1 MASNF
6 KREIKDFSELEKQ
19 LKNNAFLQI
28 IDSDL
33 LQTGRALLAFRKDVA
48 TVYHKGRQLCTMQRK
63 LKNEPMYTPTIYNHY
78 LPIIRTQTLNKSKA
92 KANCSEAQYLSEN
105 KGNHA
110 FVSVLP
116 EILDNL
122 EKEVD
127 DEAFQVS
134 AFYRFSPL
142 IKQNNTTVVL
152 LDIEAAFAETGEKTD
167 RIDMVLYHT
176 VKRQLIFVEVKRLSD
191 KRLYVTSGNGEAE
204 IIEQMKRYKKRI
216 TDENDTIK
224 EQYDRVIEYYNQ
236 LSGKNL
242 QPIRDGEHL
251 LGLLVVECSEVE
263 CFDRDHASA
272 AFRDLCANLAAND
285 IKMHT
290 YGQAKNATPG
300 TLLSIYNTFK

>member
-6 KREIKDFSELEKQ
+6 MREIKDFPELEKQ
-19 LKNNAFLQI
+19 LKDNAFLQI
-28 IDSDL
+28 LDSAL
-33 LQTGRALLAFRKDVA
+33 LQTGRALLTFRKNAA
-48 TVYHKGRQLCTMQRK
+48 TIYYKGRQLCTMQHK
-63 LKNEPMYTPTIYNHY
+63 LKNEPMYAPTIYNHY
-78 LPIIRTQTLNKSKA
+78 LPIIRTETLNKNKA
-92 KANCSEAQYLSEN
+92 KTNYSETQYLSEN
-105 KGNHA
+105 KGNHT

-127 DEAFQVS
+127 DEAYQVS

-142 IKQNNTTVVL
+142 IKQYNTTVVL

-191 KRLYVTSGNGEAE
+191 KRLYVQPGSGEPE

-216 TDENDTIK
+216 TDEKDKIK
-224 EQYDRVIEYYNQ
+224 AQYDRVIENYNQ

-242 QPIRDGEHL
+242 QPIGDGEYL

-263 CFDRDHASA
+263 CFERIRASA
-272 AFRDLCANLAAND
+272 AFQDLCTSLEAND

-290 YGQAKNATPG
+290 YGQTKNATPG

>member
-6 KREIKDFSELEKQ
+6 KREMQDFSELKKQ
-19 LKNNAFLQI
+19 LNDNAFLQVI
-28 IDSDL
+28 YSAL
-33 LQTGRALLAFRKDVA
+33 LQTGRALLTFRKDVA
-48 TVYHKGRQLCTMQRK
+48 TVYYKGRQLCTMQRK
-63 LKNEPMYTPTIYNHY
+63 SKDEQMYIPTIYNHY
-78 LPIIRTQTLNKSKA
+78 LPIIRTETLNKNKA
-92 KANCSEAQYLSEN
+92 KTTYSETQYLSEN
-105 KGNHA
+105 KGNHT

-127 DEAFQVS
+127 DEAYQVS

-142 IKQNNTTVVL
+142 VKQNSATVVL
-152 LDIEAAFAETGEKTD
+152 LDSEAAFAETGEKTD

-191 KRLYVTSGNGEAE
+191 KRLYVQPGSSEAE

-216 TDENDTIK
+216 TDEKDKIK
-224 EQYDRVIEYYNQ
+224 AQYDRVIEYYNQ

-242 QPIRDGEHL
+242 QPIGDGEHL

-263 CFDRDHASA
+263 CFDRNRASA
-272 AFRDLCANLAAND
+272 AFQDLCTSLEAND